1 MEKPSPAYLL
11 AQGLYNRL
19 NTERLGENFT
29 QNIPGHRII
38 CTGEVNGQPA
48 VQTLNLAKNG
58 IYYFSTTFG
67 YAGGRTQT
75 EPITPQSEPYLIN
88 PLLSSLH
95 MEVLATIALQQTI
108 TAE

>member
-29 QNIPGHRII
+29 QNIPGHRIR

-48 VQTLNLAKNG
+48 VQTLNLAKTAYT
-58 IYYFSTTFG
+58 IFLQPL
-67 YAGGRTQT
+67 A
-75 EPITPQSEPYLIN
+75 TPEVAPKLN
-88 PLLSSLH
+88 PLLHNQNHILS
-95 MEVLATIALQQTI
+95 IRY
-108 TAE
+108 